1 MSVNKPIQLG
11 LCCMNTTLKEHKPP
25 IYSSR
30 RMAVK
35 TIHKQGIDELK
46 HRIKLNLIGL
56 KKMLE
61 WNEENGI
68 KVFRI
73 SSEIFPHKTNPA
85 IPAYSFD
92 FAKELLK
99 EVGDYAKQHNHRLTI
114 HPGQYNVI
122 GTENEKTFQQ
132 TVKNLDYQAEMLDL
146 MGMGV
151 DSVMVI
157 HGGGVYGDK
166 PKTIERWC
174 RNFYRLPER
183 VQKRLVIENC
193 EKSYSIE
200 DCLYIS
206 SKVNIPVVFDTHHY
220 DCYILLHKNHTLQP
234 ACTYMP
240 AILETWK
247 KRNIK
252 PKFHV
257 SEQCCGGRVGKHSD
271 YIETIPEYLLHIP
284 RLYNT
289 HIDIM
294 IEAKKKELSIQNLYK
309 TYPFLDCKIINLNR
323 TLSPTII
330 QV

>member
-11 LCCMNTTLKEHKPP
+11 LCCMNTTLKEQKPP

-35 TIHKQGIDELK
+35 TILSKGIDELK
-46 HRIKLNLIGL
+46 RRIILNLQGL
-56 KKMLE
+56 KQMLE
-61 WNEENGI
+61 WNEQNGI

-85 IPAYSFD
+85 IPAYNFD

-122 GTENEKTFQQ
+122 GTPTEKTFQQ
-132 TVKNLDYQAEMLDL
+132 TLLNLDYQAEMLDL
-146 MGMGV
+146 MGL
-151 DSVMVI
+151 DHHSVMVI

-166 PKTIERWC
+166 GGTIKRWC
-174 RNFYRLPER
+174 ENFYRLPKR

-193 EKSYSIE
+193 EKSYSVE
-200 DCLYIS
+200 DCLRIS
-206 SKVNIPVVFDTHHY
+206 DMVNIPVVFDTHHY
-220 DCYILLHKNHTLQP
+220 DCYVLLHKEHALQP
-234 ACTYMP
+234 ATYYLP
-240 AILETWK
+240 AILASWK

-257 SEQCCGGRVGKHSD
+257 SEQCCGGRTGKHSD
-271 YIETIPEYLLHIP
+271 YIDNIPTYLLTIP
-284 RLYNT
+284 NKFNV

-294 IEAKKKELSIQNLYK
+294 IEAKKKELSIQKLYAV
-309 TYPFLDCKIINLNR
+309 YPFLNCVQKYTSEIIA
-323 TLSPTII
+323 I
-330 QV
+330 